1 MTGTLLLVLSVAA
14 QGVGI
19 AATRASDGLRRRRWV
34 AAAFVGMAMS
44 VALMS
49 RALDQGLSLA
59 VGYGVWSG
67 SGIVLAAAAGTVL
80 FGDRLARRHL
90 LGLALVMVGVAV
102 VYLGGAA

>member
-1 MTGTLLLVLSVAA
+1 MTGPLLLVLSVAA

-34 AAAFVGMAMS
+34 AAAFVGMAVS
-44 VALMS
+44 VALMAQ
-49 RALDQGLSLA
+49 ALARGLSLA

-67 SGIVLAAAAGTVL
+67 SGIVLAAVAGRVL
-80 FGDRLARRHL
+80 FDDRLARRHL
-90 LGLALVMVGVAV
+90 LGLGLVTVGVAV